1 MVPQTRANIS
11 ICLVDHRYQAPYQ
24 NGTPKVARKAFNIGK
39 VWNPVCCDGDKTV
52 EFVLWSTFSR
62 IFLQRINISDT
73 NWPRYLSS
81 SYIFYI
87 FYIYIYFTL
96 FTSFFI
102 NIWSRVWRHQWV
114 NLHILKTR
122 ISLERREI
130 FQISKQHFASYTNYF
145 FVF

>member
-73 NWPRYLSS
+73 NWLRYLSS
-81 SYIFYI
+81 SY
-87 FYIYIYFTL
+87 L
-96 FTSFFI
+96 I
-102 NIWSRVWRHQWV
+102 NIWSRVWRHQWA

-130 FQISKQHFASYTNYF
+130 FENSKQHFASYTDYF